1 MTQATNRL
9 GRIGEDMAARYLERL
24 GFRILVRNW
33 RTSVAEVRGELDIVA
48 EDGATLV
55 FVEVKSR
62 RASTSADTL
71 AGVTWQKQRQLRR
84 LAALYLAT
92 CKKHLEVRFDVIAVC
107 WPVEGGA
114 ADIIHVRSAF

>member
-1 MTQATNRL
+1 MTQSTNRL

-24 GFRILVRNW
+24 GFQILVRNW
-33 RTSVAEVRGELDIVA
+33 RTSVDDVRGELDIVA
-48 EDGATLV
+48 RDGSTLV
-55 FVEVKSR
+55 FCEVKSR

-71 AGVTWQKQRQLRR
+71 AGVTWHKQRQLRR

-92 CKKHLEVRFDVIAVC
+92 CAEHVDVRFDVIAVC
-107 WPVEGGA
+107 WPVDGGA